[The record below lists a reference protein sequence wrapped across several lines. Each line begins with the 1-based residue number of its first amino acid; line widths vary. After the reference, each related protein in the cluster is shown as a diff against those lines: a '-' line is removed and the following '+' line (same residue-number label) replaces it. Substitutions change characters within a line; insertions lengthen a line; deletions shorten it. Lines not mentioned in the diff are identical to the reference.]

1 MRKKVMAKLVS
12 VVLITALLMTMLTGC
27 RFGFASDPDD
37 PNAEE
42 KKEPIDTSTDTFEY
56 DASLNGTN
64 ITLLNTKAEIQV
76 ALEEMGAEYEKKS
89 GVHVEV
95 MPVSDDSPYTK
106 MISLYNSGNPPTI
119 AILDTTYVIALAE
132 EKGVDMS
139 EEKWV
144 SEAEGYLTKI
154 NGKIYSFPLCIEGRG
169 IIYNKAVIEKALGET
184 FDPASITTLDEFRAF
199 LDRLVEK
206 GIKKPVSMAKEDLKC
221 YTKVVTGV
229 ANKI

>member
-1 MRKKVMAKLVS
+1 MRKKVMARLVS
-12 VVLITALLMTMLTGC
+12 VVLIMVLMMTMLTGC

-76 ALEEMGAEYEKKS
+76 ALEEMGVEYEKKS

-106 MISLYNSGNPPTI
+106 MISLYNSGNPPRI
-119 AILDTTYVIALAE
+119 RRMLSLLQRKRE
-132 EKGVDMS
+132 
-139 EEKWV
+139 
-144 SEAEGYLTKI
+144 
-154 NGKIYSFPLCIEGRG
+154 
-169 IIYNKAVIEKALGET
+169 
-184 FDPASITTLDEFRAF
+184 
-199 LDRLVEK
+199 
-206 GIKKPVSMAKEDLKC
+206 
-221 YTKVVTGV
+221 
-229 ANKI
+229 